1 MVFSDYDF
9 MLLFLLDACT
19 QSCVQDAFDHL
30 TNALGLVIFRRL
42 FPVILTD
49 NGGEFKNPAALE
61 KSSYGA
67 HCTDIFYCDPMASW
81 QKPHIE
87 RAHEYIRMVLPKST
101 SFDDLTQK
109 DVTLLT
115 NHINSY
121 AREGLGGIC
130 PYDAAMDFIGK
141 KLPYVLDLK
150 KIKPDDV
157 NLRPSLI
164 H

>member
-1 MVFSDYDF
+1 
-9 MLLFLLDACT
+9 
-19 QSCVQDAFDHL
+19 
-30 TNALGLVIFRRL
+30 
-42 FPVILTD
+42 
-49 NGGEFKNPAALE
+49 
-61 KSSYGA
+61 
-67 HCTDIFYCDPMASW
+67 MASW

-101 SFDDLTQK
+101 SFDDLTPK

>member
-1 MVFSDYDF
+1 M
-9 MLLFLLDACT
+9 
-19 QSCVQDAFDHL
+19 
-30 TNALGLVIFRRL
+30 
-42 FPVILTD
+42 
-49 NGGEFKNPAALE
+49 
-61 KSSYGA
+61 
-67 HCTDIFYCDPMASW
+67 
-81 QKPHIE
+81 
-87 RAHEYIRMVLPKST
+87 
-101 SFDDLTQK
+101 
-109 DVTLLT
+109 TLLT

-150 KIKPDDV
+150 KIIPDDV